1 VTVAEKAAPGA
12 ESVSLTAPSEQRAE
26 LSDVEL
32 LRRAVTY
39 SRPCGFGVIEKWR
52 AVGSLFGLDAAVA
65 QRLCKRFGIDP
76 NELVAK

>member
-1 VTVAEKAAPGA
+1 MIFP
-12 ESVSLTAPSEQRAE
+12 PEQDSE

-52 AVGSLFGLDAAVA
+52 AVGLLFGVDAAVA
-65 QRLCKRFGIDP
+65 QRLCKRFKVDP
-76 NELVAK
+76 DSLVAR